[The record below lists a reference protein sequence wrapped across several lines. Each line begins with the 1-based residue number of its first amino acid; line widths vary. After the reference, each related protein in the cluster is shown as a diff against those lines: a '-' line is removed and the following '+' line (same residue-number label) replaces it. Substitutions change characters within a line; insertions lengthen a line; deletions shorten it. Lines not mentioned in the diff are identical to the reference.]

1 MAIASNISRVE
12 TMKALQYNFSIPNY
26 LATRAAVNLPL
37 GMLERGRVPGLK
49 LADVAAKPLPGPDW
63 LRIKPRLCGIC
74 GSDTSLLH
82 GTSSPALSPFV
93 SFPNVM
99 GHEIVGEVIEIGA
112 GVTRAAVGRRA
123 AVMPIISCEMRGLEP
138 CRACAAD
145 DPGLCLN
152 SAEGEL
158 SPGLLIGFCKDLPG
172 GWSEELVVHESQV
185 FPLPDAI
192 SDDDSVLIEPFS
204 VATHAV
210 LRNPPKPGATVLI
223 IGAGSI
229 GLLVLSALRM
239 LGYDN
244 DVTVLARRPIQE
256 KLALAYGATRVFTKL
271 SAVDAAKE
279 VAGAKSYKTVIGP
292 PSLTGGF
299 DWVFDC
305 VGSERSV
312 KDALAVSGPRGQ
324 ITLVGCAGE
333 LKKLDLTFVWSRE
346 ITITGC
352 YVYGTEP
359 SLEGSPHTFDV
370 AMRLIQEH
378 PEIKLSDMITHRF
391 TLENWREAMAVSL
404 TRGSHGA
411 VKVVFD
417 YR

>member
-1 MAIASNISRVE
+1 
-12 TMKALQYNFSIPNY
+12 MKALQYNFSIPNY

-82 GTSSPALSPFV
+82 GSSSPALSPFV
-93 SFPNVM
+93 SFPNIM

-112 GVTRAAVGRRA
+112 KVTRATVGQRA

-152 SAEGEL
+152 SAEGNL

-172 GWSEELVVHESQV
+172 GWSEELIVHESQV
-185 FPLPDAI
+185 FPLPDTI

-210 LRNPPKPGATVLI
+210 LRNPPKPGASVLI

-229 GLLVLSALRM
+229 GLLVLAALRM

-271 SAVDAAKE
+271 SPVEAAKE

-324 ITLVGCAGE
+324 ITMVGCAGE
-333 LKKLDLTFVWSRE
+333 LKKLDLTVVWSRE
-346 ITITGC
+346 ITSTGC
-352 YVYGTEP
+352 YVYGAEP

-378 PEIKLSDMITHRF
+378 PEIKLGDMITHRF
-391 TLENWREAMAVSL
+391 TLDTWREAMAVSL

>member
-1 MAIASNISRVE
+1 
-12 TMKALQYNFSIPNY
+12 MKALQYQFSIPNY
-26 LATRAAVNLPL
+26 LATRAADVLPL
-37 GMLERGRVPGLK
+37 GMLERGKVPGLK
-49 LADVAAKPLPGPDW
+49 LAEVASKPLPGPDW
-63 LRIKPRLCGIC
+63 VRVKPRLCGIC

-93 SFPNVM
+93 SFPAVM
-99 GHEIVGEVIEIGA
+99 GHEVVGEVTEAGA
-112 GVTRAAVGRRA
+112 SVAPGLVGKRV

-158 SPGLLIGFCKDLPG
+158 SPGLLIGFCRDLPG
-172 GWSEELVVHESQV
+172 GWSEELIVHESQI

-210 LRNPPKPGATVLI
+210 LRNPPAPGAKVLI

-256 KLALAYGATRVFTKL
+256 KLALAYGATRVLTRS
-271 SAVDAAKE
+271 SAIDAAKE
-279 VAGAKSYKTVIGP
+279 VAGATSYKTVIGP
-292 PSLTGGF
+292 HSLTGGF

-312 KDALAVSGPRGQ
+312 KDALAVAGPRGQ
-324 ITLVGCAGE
+324 ITMVGCAGE

-352 YVYGTEP
+352 YVYGAEP
-359 SLEGSPHTFDV
+359 SLPGTPHTFDV
-370 AMRLIQEH
+370 AMRLIEEH
-378 PEIKLSDMITHRF
+378 PEIRLSDMITHRF
-391 TLENWREAMAVSL
+391 TLDRWRDAMAVSL
-404 TRGSHGA
+404 TRGTHGA
-411 VKVVFD
+411 VKVIFD

>member
-1 MAIASNISRVE
+1 
-12 TMKALQYNFSIPNY
+12 MKALQYQFSIPNY
-26 LATRAAVNLPL
+26 LATRAAVRLPV

-49 LADVAAKPLPGPDW
+49 LAEVGAKPLPGADW
-63 LRIKPRLCGIC
+63 LRVKPLMCGIC

-93 SFPNVM
+93 SFPAIM
-99 GHEIVGEVIEIGA
+99 GHEVIGIVTEIGSA
-112 GVTRAAVGRRA
+112 VTRAKVGDRS

-172 GWSEELVVHESQV
+172 GWSEELIVHESQI

-192 SDDDSVLIEPFS
+192 GDDDAVLIEPFS

-210 LRNPPKPGATVLI
+210 LRNPPKPGASVLI

-229 GLLVLSALRM
+229 GLLVLAALRM

-256 KLALAYGATRVFTKL
+256 KLALAYGATRVFTRK
-271 SAVDAAKE
+271 SAVEAAKE
-279 VAGAKSYKTVIGP
+279 IARAKSYKTVIGP
-292 PSLTGGF
+292 DTLTGGF

-352 YVYGTEP
+352 YVYGAEP
-359 SLEGSPHTFDV
+359 ALDGAPHTFDV
-370 AMRLIQEH
+370 AMRLIAEH
-378 PEIKLSDMITHRF
+378 PEIRLHDMITHRF
-391 TLENWREAMAVSL
+391 TLDQWRDAMGVSL
-404 TRGSHGA
+404 SRGSHGA